1 MRNDNMITKKG
12 TLTNLKKSP
21 AGREDYD
28 SALEREYMVELERD
42 AAVVQWTKKHGLK
55 IRYWLLGFPHNYLPD
70 FLVEYKDG
78 HKEVHET
85 KGLPLMLWLS
95 TKLKAQA
102 AEDSHSQAQKAA
114 KAHAAQ
120 EEVAQPHWPV
130 HSLR

>member
-1 MRNDNMITKKG
+1 MHESNMITKKG

-42 AAVVQWTKKHGLK
+42 AAVVRWTKKHGLK
-55 IRYWLLGFPHNYLPD
+55 IPYNIFGFPHKYLPD
-70 FLVEYKDG
+70 FLVEYRDG

-102 AEDSHSQAQKAA
+102 AEDFFEKLGWRYKMITKGRAA
-114 KAHAAQ
+114 FYSKI
-120 EEVAQPHWPV
+120 
-130 HSLR
+130 